1 MIDNIKIT
9 LRKFKGNLSGNKKL
23 EPIGKSYKSEVYKLY
38 NHEGRDKD
46 VYLLIKHNAEDGILK
61 IENSIRKWYLGGF
74 TLLDLTERTANKAFS
89 EIAKILD
96 IDMKDLCKATFT
108 QCEIGLIIRPRIPV
122 EQLVPMVVK
131 YSTFKRYN
139 FSCETVGFKGEDLEL
154 KMYDKTQELLDKN
167 KKKGKYDQEAKKK
180 AFKALSDRNYN
191 FFRMEFDMFDKQSFE
206 NKDMVQMKT
215 IGDILDNYLGLYS
228 FWVKEIS
235 RVILLNRLVISK
247 DMTPREYILARVL
260 EIDGFVSFEAN
271 CLKRGT
277 GNARSRLLNEALAVI
292 AKFSNL
298 RKYNA
303 NKFKV
308 DILKNLRRIGKKEE
322 NLNVDAL
329 AKILFKSEDDINR
342 E

>member
-9 LRKFKGNLSGNKKL
+9 LRKFKGNLSENPKL
-23 EPIGKSYKSEVYKLY
+23 ELKGKSYKSEVYRLY

-46 VYLLIKHNAEDGILK
+46 VYLLIKHNREDGVLK

-74 TLLDLTERTANKAFS
+74 SLLDLTEKTANKAFS
-89 EIAKILD
+89 KIAKILS
-96 IDMKDLCKATFT
+96 IDMEDFRKATFT
-108 QCEIGLIIRPRIPV
+108 KCEIGLIIRPRIPV
-122 EQLVPMVVK
+122 EQLVPMIVK

-139 FSCETVGFKGEDLEL
+139 FSCETVGFNGEDFGL

-167 KKKGKYDQEAKKK
+167 KKKGKYDQKAKEK

-191 FFRMEFDMFDKQSFE
+191 FFRLEFNMFDKQSFI
-206 NKDMVQMKT
+206 NRDMGHIKT
-215 IGDILDNYLGLYS
+215 IGDILDNYLELYS

-235 RVILLNRLVISK
+235 RIVLLNRLVMSK
-247 DMTPREYILARVL
+247 DMTPKEYMLARVL

-308 DILKNLRRIGKKEE
+308 DILKNLRRIGDKEE
-322 NLNVDAL
+322 NLNIDAL
-329 AKILFKSEDDINR
+329 AKILFKGEDDINR

>member
-1 MIDNIKIT
+1 MIDNINIT
-9 LRKFKGNLSGNKKL
+9 LRKFKGNLSENPNL
-23 EPIGKSYKSEVYKLY
+23 ELQGCSFKSEVYRLY
-38 NHEGRDKD
+38 NYEGKDKD
-46 VYLLIKHNAEDGILK
+46 VYLLIKHNREDGVLK

-74 TLLDLTERTANKAFS
+74 SLLDLTEKTANKAFFK
-89 EIAKILD
+89 IAKILG
-96 IDMKDLCKATFT
+96 IDMEDFRKATFT

-122 EQLVPMVVK
+122 EQLIPMIVK

-139 FSCETVGFKGEDLEL
+139 YSCETVGFQGEDFDL

-167 KKKGKYDQEAKKK
+167 KKKSKYDQEAKKK

-191 FFRMEFDMFDKQSFE
+191 FFRIEFDMFDKQSFI
-206 NKDMVQMKT
+206 NKDMAHVRT
-215 IGDILDNYLGLYS
+215 IGDILDNFIALYS
-228 FWVKEIS
+228 FWIKEIS
-235 RVILLNRLVISK
+235 RVVLLNRLVMSK
-247 DMTPREYILARVL
+247 DMTPKEYMLARVL

-308 DILKNLRRIGKKEE
+308 DILKNLRRIGKKEG

-329 AKILFKSEDDINR
+329 AKILFKGEDDINR

>member
-9 LRKFKGNLSGNKKL
+9 LRKFKGNLSENPNL
-23 EPIGKSYKSEVYKLY
+23 ESQGHLFKSEVYRLY
-38 NHEGRDKD
+38 NYEGKEKE
-46 VYLLIKHNAEDGILK
+46 VYLLLKYNSDKQELIIK
-61 IENSIRKWYLGGF
+61 NSIRKWYLGGF
-74 TLLDLTERTANKAFS
+74 SLLDLTEKTANKAFS
-89 EIAKILD
+89 KISKILG
-96 IDMKDLCKATFT
+96 IDMKDFCKATFT
-108 QCEIGLIIRPRIPV
+108 KCEIGLIIRPRIPV
-122 EQLVPMVVK
+122 SQLVPMIVK

-139 FSCETVGFKGEDLEL
+139 FSCETVGFEGEDIKLN
-154 KMYDKTQELLDKN
+154 MYDKTQELLDKN
-167 KKKGKYDQEAKKK
+167 KKKGKYDQKAKEK

-191 FFRMEFDMFDKQSFE
+191 FFRIEFDMFDKQSFI
-206 NKDMVQMKT
+206 NKDMAHVRT

-235 RVILLNRLVISK
+235 RVVVLSRLVMSK
-247 DMTPREYILARVL
+247 DMTPKQYMIARVL
-260 EIDGFVSFEAN
+260 EIDGFESFESN
-271 CLKRGT
+271 CLKRGAA
-277 GNARSRLLNEALAVI
+277 NARSRLLNEALEVI
-292 AKFSNL
+292 AQFSSL

-329 AKILFKSEDDINR
+329 AIILFKSEDGINR